1 MGKERISM
9 EKANTSSSSQSQF
22 GPALPPSMNQSNT
35 TQPSARESWMQDSDS
50 LDFLGSN
57 TYDKKEAKNKKE
69 KTPEY
74 DYSAPGL
81 HVIKK
86 STLKNNRLFSSHKE
100 SSSIDDSKSQ
110 LHKMK
115 ARFKNNNINDHSSDK
130 RPKGNSSHFRAP
142 TERNYSHQNRKR
154 VSRSR
159 SKSPRKSASSRN
171 EARGPRRRSGS
182 SSPRKEKKQRSRSKS
197 PEIKYRKNSVSKSD
211 NKKDRQR
218 SRSKS
223 PEIKYRKDS
232 VSRSD
237 NREDRQRCRSKSP
250 KLDRKEDSGIGHKE
264 IDMTKGS
271 EKEASAS
278 TTDSSNVKSSEE
290 KIITNDDLNKLSA
303 RILKAEISGNAEKVT
318 KLNTKLEGMKKLMK
332 TQSSSKP
339 SVREEVVVLTK
350 TDSKG
355 NARPVEL
362 DSNQLTDRGKK
373 RRKEKIVKT
382 HDDSGERDKYFPD
395 DKTKDLLDLL
405 QEEKSINKIGQ
416 DQLFM
421 KYAGKLS
428 KMSSDRQNW
437 TIDDMFES
445 NIAKEK
451 STATKDADRMKS
463 QSQKEHKRLESCH
476 MCLEKCSK
484 DSIVFI
490 GKTLY
495 IRVPIYKS
503 LATYQ
508 CQIVPVNHI
517 IASVNGDEDFWEEL
531 RTVKSSISKK
541 FASKNLDA
549 VFLESAQRLGQRRH
563 IFIDCVPVP
572 IEDGTLLPAYFKK
585 AILDCDVEWAQNK
598 KLVDTRHKS
607 LRKSVP
613 QGLPYF
619 SVEFGTDGGFAHVIE
634 EESLFKRYF
643 GLEVVGGVID
653 CDVNI
658 WRNPA
663 KETSEGLKYKKKV
676 FEKLSIEFE

>member
-1 MGKERISM
+1 MDKERISM
-9 EKANTSSSSQSQF
+9 EKANTSSNSQSHF

-35 TQPSARESWMQDSDS
+35 TKPSARESWMQDSDS

-100 SSSIDDSKSQ
+100 NSSIDDSKSQ

-159 SKSPRKSASSRN
+159 SKSPRKSSSSRN
-171 EARGPRRRSGS
+171 EARGPRRRSRS
-182 SSPRKEKKQRSRSKS
+182 SSPCKEKKQRSL
-197 PEIKYRKNSVSKSD
+197 
-211 NKKDRQR
+211 
-218 SRSKS
+218 SKS

-232 VSRSD
+232 VSRRE

-250 KLDRKEDSGIGHKE
+250 KLDRKEDSRIGHKE
-264 IDMTKGS
+264 MDIAKES
-271 EKEASAS
+271 EKEAPAS

-303 RILKAEISGNAEKVT
+303 RILKAEISGNSEKVT
-318 KLNTKLEGMKKLMK
+318 KLNTKLDGMKKLMK
-332 TQSSSKP
+332 KQSSGKP

-451 STATKDADRMKS
+451 STVTKDADRMKS

-484 DSIVFI
+484 DSIIFI

-531 RTVKSSISKK
+531 RNVKSSISKK

-572 IEDGTLLPAYFKK
+572 MEDGALLPAYFKK

-598 KLVDTRHKS
+598 KLVDTRHRS

-663 KETSEGLKYKKKV
+663 KETSEGLRYKKKV
-676 FEKLSIEFE
+676 FEKLSINFE